1 MNERTELLP
10 GTAPSLG
17 GTSAPLAVA
26 PRRSRTHDC
35 LLRTCRVFN
44 FLTALCAL
52 LCALAFG
59 MAMWVRGQAPIKD
72 AYFVSGQAVR
82 VFGIAIAAL
91 VVLVETEWHR
101 FLTLVPLLDA
111 WLGRGILQ
119 IFEATLTFREAY
131 PSGDTDF
138 HKSLQLYR
146 SAASLSLLVC
156 GSVYILGAVTCIG
169 VIKNAKQRQ
178 ASAVLAAEAELERM
192 ERRKKDL
199 ERQLGR
205 GGNGGGAGG
214 GGGLG
219 GLLPTRV

>member
-1 MNERTELLP
+1 MNERAELLP
-10 GTAPSLG
+10 STAPGLG
-17 GTSAPLAVA
+17 GTSAALAA
-26 PRRSRTHDC
+26 PRHTRTHDC
-35 LLRTCRVFN
+35 LLHACRVFN

-82 VFGIAIAAL
+82 VFGIGIAAL

-101 FLTLVPLLDA
+101 FLALVPLLDA

-119 IFEATLTFREAY
+119 VFAATLTFREAY

-169 VIKNAKQRQ
+169 VIKSAKQRQ

-205 GGNGGGAGG
+205 RQHPGG
-214 GGGLG
+214 
-219 GLLPTRV
+219 R

>member
-1 MNERTELLP
+1 MNERAELLP
-10 GTAPSLG
+10 GTGPGLG
-17 GTSAPLAVA
+17 GTSAALAA
-26 PRRSRTHDC
+26 QRQTRTHDC
-35 LLRTCRVFN
+35 LLHACRVFN

-59 MAMWVRGQAPIKD
+59 MAMWVRGPASMKD
-72 AYFVSGQAVR
+72 AYFISGQAVR
-82 VFGIAIAAL
+82 VFGIGIAAL

-101 FLTLVPLLDA
+101 FLALVPLLDA

-119 IFEATLTFREAY
+119 VFEATLTFREAY

-146 SAASLSLLVC
+146 SAASLSLLMC

-178 ASAVLAAEAELERM
+178 ASAVMAAEAELERM

-205 GGNGGGAGG
+205 GAGG
-214 GGGLG
+214 GSAG